1 MQHSI
6 TEEQKTELFAMS
18 VTIVDKT
25 ELSLSTQTFL
35 KGLGQIPPSLN
46 SDEIFALATILI
58 ETLKQEGCVGM
69 VFAGE
74 PSLTFALGK
83 AQALNQCF
91 GIAPFDVVFATSER
105 VSVEKVHPDGS
116 TSKESIFKHVLF
128 RLF

>member
-6 TEEQKTELFAMS
+6 TEEQKTELFS
-18 VTIVDKT
+18 LGINTVNKT
-25 ELSLSTQTFL
+25 ELSETTQLFL
-35 KGLGQIPPSLN
+35 KGLGQIPPTID
-46 SDEIFALATILI
+46 SDEIFTIATKLI

-83 AQALNQCF
+83 AQAINQFF
-91 GIAPFDVVFATSER
+91 GVSQFDVVFATSER
-105 VSVEKVHPDGS
+105 VAIEKLLPDGS
-116 TSKESIFKHVLF
+116 TSKESIFKHVKF